1 METKLRAPA
10 VVGAP
15 SEPGSAAGALRWI
28 LLGAIAPVSWGSVY
42 FVTLHWIPAEEPLT
56 SAALRAL
63 PAGLLLLAV
72 RRQLPRGAWWWRS
85 AVLGVLNCSAFFVL
99 VYVAAKLLPTSIAAM
114 LMSLSP
120 IAMMLIAWGLVAERP
135 TARRLLGAMMGLL
148 GVVLLMAASVGAID
162 GWGVAASVTGM
173 AMYALGSVLAKR
185 WSGQVDSIASSS
197 WQLTAGGLLLVPFA
211 LALEGV
217 PSAMP
222 PTAVLGYA
230 YIAVIPTALAFVCW
244 FGALRHLT
252 AGQVGLLGLLNPVTG
267 VLLGVLLGGELL
279 TPWQWLGIAIVLAG
293 ITIGQTAARRRRALL
308 ATG

>member
-1 METKLRAPA
+1 MW
-10 VVGAP
+10 
-15 SEPGSAAGALRWI
+15 S
-28 LLGAIAPVSWGSVY
+28 
-42 FVTLHWIPAEEPLT
+42 
-56 SAALRAL
+56 
-63 PAGLLLLAV
+63 
-72 RRQLPRGAWWWRS
+72 WRS

-99 VYVAAKLLPTSIAAM
+99 VYFAAKLLPTSIAAM

-135 TARRLLGAMMGLL
+135 TVRRLLGAVMGLL
-148 GVVLLMAASVGAID
+148 GVVLLMAAAVGAID

-217 PSAMP
+217 PSALP
-222 PTAVLGYA
+222 ATAVLGYA
-230 YIAVIPTALAFVCW
+230 YIALIPTALAFVCW

-279 TPWQWLGIAIVLAG
+279 SAWQWLGIAIVLAG
-293 ITIGQTAARRRRALL
+293 ITIGQTSARRRAAALQL
-308 ATG
+308 SR

>member
-1 METKLRAPA
+1 MVSVETTR
-10 VVGAP
+10 
-15 SEPGSAAGALRWI
+15 EGSSASALRWI
-28 LLGAIAPVSWGSVY
+28 LLGAIAPISWGSVY

-56 SAALRAL
+56 AAVLRAL

-72 RRQLPRGAWWWRS
+72 RRRLPQGAWWWRS

-99 VYVAAKLLPTSIAAM
+99 VYFAAKLLPTSIAAM

-120 IAMMLIAWGLVAERP
+120 IAMMLIAWGLVAEHRSV
-135 TARRLLGAMMGLL
+135 RRVLGAGRRLL
-148 GVVLLMAASVGAID
+148 GVVLLMAAAVGAID

-217 PSAMP
+217 PSALP
-222 PTAVLGYA
+222 ATAVLGYA
-230 YIAVIPTALAFVCW
+230 YIALIPTALAFVCW

-279 TPWQWLGIAIVLAG
+279 SAWQWLGIAIVLAG
-293 ITIGQTAARRRRALL
+293 ITIGQTSARRRAVALQL
-308 ATG
+308 SR

>member
-1 METKLRAPA
+1 MVSVETTR
-10 VVGAP
+10 
-15 SEPGSAAGALRWI
+15 EGSSASALRWI
-28 LLGAIAPVSWGSVY
+28 LLGAIAPISWGSVY

-56 SAALRAL
+56 AAVLRAL

-72 RRQLPRGAWWWRS
+72 RRRLPQGAWWWRS

-99 VYVAAKLLPTSIAAM
+99 VYFAAKLLPTSIAAM

-135 TARRLLGAMMGLL
+135 TVRRLLGAVMGLL
-148 GVVLLMAASVGAID
+148 GVVLLMAAAVGAID

-197 WQLTAGGLLLVPFA
+197 WQRPAGGLLRVPFA

-217 PSAMP
+217 PSALP
-222 PTAVLGYA
+222 ATAVLGDA
-230 YIAVIPTALAFVCW
+230 YIALIPTALAFVCW

-279 TPWQWLGIAIVLAG
+279 SAWQWLGIAIVLAG
-293 ITIGQTAARRRRALL
+293 ITIGQTSARRRAAALQL
-308 ATG
+308 SR